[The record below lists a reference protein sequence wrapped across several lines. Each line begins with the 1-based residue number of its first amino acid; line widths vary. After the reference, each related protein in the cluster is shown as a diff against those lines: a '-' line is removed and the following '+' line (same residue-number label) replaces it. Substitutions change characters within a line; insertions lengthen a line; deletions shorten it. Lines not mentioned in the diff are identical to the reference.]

1 MKISPLRDHGLIKI
15 IRFTDASKFYER
27 RSFSRVPKRW
37 NRRTSTEFSNPLPG
51 MTSAATRLA
60 SVLRF
65 EFAVYR
71 LVGTDT
77 RLSANRELIRFTLY
91 PPLPPLRIISPR
103 SVHVRSTWKSH
114 RSLFFLLLYVRFGIM
129 VFKKEKV
136 YGSSWR

>member
-1 MKISPLRDHGLIKI
+1 MKRSLLKISPLRDHGLIKI
-15 IRFTDASKFYER
+15 IRFTDAIKFYER

-91 PPLPPLRIISPR
+91 PPPPPHNISTFCTRSINVEESSIVVFSSSLR
-103 SVHVRSTWKSH
+103 TFWNNG
-114 RSLFFLLLYVRFGIM
+114 F
-129 VFKKEKV
+129 
-136 YGSSWR
+136 

>member
-1 MKISPLRDHGLIKI
+1 MKRSLLKISPLRDHGLIKI
-15 IRFTDASKFYER
+15 IRFTDAIKFYER

-51 MTSAATRLA
+51 MTFAATRLA

-91 PPLPPLRIISPR
+91 PPPPPPPHNISTFCTRSINVEESSIVVFSSSLR
-103 SVHVRSTWKSH
+103 TFWNNG
-114 RSLFFLLLYVRFGIM
+114 F
-129 VFKKEKV
+129 
-136 YGSSWR
+136 